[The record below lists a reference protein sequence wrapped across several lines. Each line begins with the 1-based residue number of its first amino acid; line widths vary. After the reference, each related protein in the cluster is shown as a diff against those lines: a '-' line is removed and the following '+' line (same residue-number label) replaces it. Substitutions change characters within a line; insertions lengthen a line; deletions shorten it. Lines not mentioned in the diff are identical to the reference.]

1 MELLKFVREHQA
13 IIGAVIAGTFAI
25 TAAYIRR
32 DRRWENKAGKTPV
45 FRLLLFPL
53 LALLAGGG
61 LLATEYFVFNLDPD
75 GELIG
80 LNNPGAALALG
91 GCLLLSAGLIWGSIN
106 VVRALTWPKATDL
119 DPGTDSV
126 PPSAVA
132 APKSAPLQAARA
144 VRKTKS

>member
-45 FRLLLFPL
+45 FRLLLFPVL
-53 LALLAGGG
+53 GLLAGGG

-106 VVRALTWPKATDL
+106 VVRALTWPKMPEP

-126 PPSAVA
+126 PAGDSVVPQ
-132 APKSAPLQAARA
+132 SAPLQAARA
-144 VRKTKS
+144 VRKAKR